1 MALTE
6 RTSHETA
13 LPLVRRC
20 LRDGT
25 PIPATLRTARPLSR
39 PLLHYDHV
47 GERDWMEFGDQDDD
61 GSDEEAD
68 GAVALEDL
76 LLNEDRD
83 LTDEE
88 LARIYAK

>member
-61 GSDEEAD
+61 GA
-68 GAVALEDL
+68 AALEDL
-76 LLNEDRD
+76 LLNVDRD

-88 LARIYAK
+88 LTRIYAK